1 MNEALCFDD
10 MHARPKAQQRL
21 GFNAPPPLPC
31 LTPLCQVHEALCFDM
46 HAQPEA
52 QQMQQRG
59 NFGIFSLKW
68 SGDGR
73 EIIAGTNDEVRD
85 GHGDGRERG

>member
-1 MNEALCFDD
+1 M
-10 MHARPKAQQRL
+10 
-21 GFNAPPPLPC
+21 
-31 LTPLCQVHEALCFDM
+31 HEALCFDM

-73 EIIAGTNDEVRD
+73 EIIAGTNDEVRVYLM
-85 GHGDGRERG
+85 GGGREYYCRCRG